1 MAFFEIK
8 FKRSAEKDLRHLDR
22 QFVPQV
28 VARIE
33 ALVNDPFPR
42 QSIKLSSTEGLC
54 RVRVSAHRII
64 YGVDVESREVLIHY
78 VRHRSD
84 VYRTLSRPNVTY
96 ERPASPGNGQ
106 KTWVRSKKG
115 MEPGPFGRRR

>member
-42 QSIKLSSTEGLC
+42 QSIKLSGTEGL
-54 RVRVSAHRII
+54 
-64 YGVDVESREVLIHY
+64 Y
-78 VRHRSD
+78 
-84 VYRTLSRPNVTY
+84 
-96 ERPASPGNGQ
+96 
-106 KTWVRSKKG
+106 
-115 MEPGPFGRRR
+115 